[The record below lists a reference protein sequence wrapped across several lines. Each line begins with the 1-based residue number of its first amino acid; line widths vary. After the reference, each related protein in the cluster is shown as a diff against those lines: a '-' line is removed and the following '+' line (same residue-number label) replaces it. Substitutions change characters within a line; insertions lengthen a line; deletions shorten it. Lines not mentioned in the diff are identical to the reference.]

1 MVSGTVEV
9 EDVVA
14 TRLFNIPTEVKLDE
28 VTPEASVEPVN
39 VPAAAVIVPVDPNE
53 IEVPLIV
60 RESTAHSNP
69 VVVLEFALRTYP
81 STPTPS
87 LANAEE
93 LLVRMSPLVVSVLVP
108 PSGPVAPVAPRWP
121 CSSSCACGA
130 CPSSY

>member
-53 IEVPLIV
+53 IDVPLIV
-60 RESTAHSNP
+60 IELFVRAI
-69 VVVLEFALRTYP
+69 VGVAP
-81 STPTPS
+81 SP
-87 LANAEE
+87 E
-93 LLVRMSPLVVSVLVP
+93 LLETVIPVP
-108 PSGPVAPVAPRWP
+108 ATKA
-121 CSSSCACGA
+121 AT
-130 CPSSY
+130 